1 MFKKSEQDPST
12 ATFDTIISE
21 SCTINGKVTEKK
33 SLRIDGKIIGDVES
47 EGMVT
52 IGKSGK
58 VHGDVRAQVVH
69 LSGSVE
75 GNIQTHNSLRITSS
89 GKLVGDVQTETFI
102 IDEKGVFDGSSKM
115 TSLGTQEKEMQKDK
129 VTELKKKPANSKE

>member
-1 MFKKSEQDPST
+1 MFKKNEQDITPT
-12 ATFDTIISE
+12 TFETIFSE
-21 SCTINGKVTEKK
+21 SCTINGTVTEKN
-33 SLRIDGKIIGDVES
+33 SLRIDGNIIGNVES

-58 VHGDVRAQVVH
+58 VQGNITAQVVH
-69 LSGSVE
+69 LSGTVE
-75 GNIQTHNSLRITSS
+75 GNIQTHSSLRITSS

-115 TSLGTQEKEMQKDK
+115 SSQGTKGDDLDK
-129 VTELKKKPANSKE
+129 VTELKKKPSNSKE

>member
-1 MFKKSEQDPST
+1 MFKKNEQDASP
-12 ATFDTIISE
+12 ATFDTILSE
-21 SCTINGKVTEKK
+21 SCTVNGTVTEKN

-58 VHGDVRAQVVH
+58 VHGNITARIVH

-75 GNIQTHNSLRITSS
+75 GNIQTYSSLRITSEGRLS
-89 GKLVGDVQTETFI
+89 GDVQTETFI
-102 IDEKGVFDGSSKM
+102 IDENGFFDGSSKM
-115 TSLGTQEKEMQKDK
+115 TSQGTKRKEKQKE
-129 VTELKKKPANSKE
+129 TELKKKPSNSKE